1 LARIPVALASPTGFD
16 DRDHL
21 HHGFWPHIILAVVLY
36 SIFRGAATETKQTKT
51 QEMWEVVHFSPP
63 NRMKASFTSSMAIMI
78 QNIACEFTWLFG
90 GARRRRT
97 FPLAKRRVFMSSIDD
112 SLRRNPGIVTE
123 DFLIL
128 RAESWRQ
135 KSQAPM
141 MRR

>member
-1 LARIPVALASPTGFD
+1 VTT
-16 DRDHL
+16 
-21 HHGFWPHIILAVVLY
+21 FWPYIILAVVLY

-51 QEMWEVVHFSPP
+51 QGMWEVVHFPPP
-63 NRMKASFTSSMAIMI
+63 NSMKASFASSMAIMI

-90 GARRRRT
+90 RVRRRRN

-128 RAESWRQ
+128 RAESCRQ